1 MTLGGSFVVFVL
13 EAIVATLLLATI
25 TYCVIVNR
33 KLEKLRADQEN
44 LKSIIR
50 DLNQSTLQAEAAAGE
65 LRTTVEKASKELA
78 IQINRAENSS
88 SHLRNQNDKADGL
101 LNRLSAMARLSKDK
115 DDAPLF
121 GNFSPRNGFP
131 LEGAAAKE
139 EPVSTIDQEIKT
151 ALWPQLRLS
160 KLSQNGLPEPEEDQA
175 SAQPEASTEY
185 RRSRFQWET

>member
-1 MTLGGSFVVFVL
+1 MNLGGSFIVFVL
-13 EAIVATLLLATI
+13 EAVVATLLLATI
-25 TYCVIVNR
+25 AYCVIVNR

-88 SHLRNQNDKADGL
+88 GHLRNQNDKADGL
-101 LNRLSAMARLSKDK
+101 LNRLSAMARLTKDK
-115 DDAPLF
+115 NDTPVF
-121 GNFSPRNGFP
+121 GSFSPRSGFP
-131 LEGAAAKE
+131 LEGAAAE
-139 EPVSTIDQEIKT
+139 EESPANVIDQEGKR
-151 ALWPQLRLS
+151 ALWPQLKLS
-160 KLSQNGLPEPEEDQA
+160 KLSAHGIPEAEEEQKK
-175 SAQPEASTEY
+175 QPETDVEF